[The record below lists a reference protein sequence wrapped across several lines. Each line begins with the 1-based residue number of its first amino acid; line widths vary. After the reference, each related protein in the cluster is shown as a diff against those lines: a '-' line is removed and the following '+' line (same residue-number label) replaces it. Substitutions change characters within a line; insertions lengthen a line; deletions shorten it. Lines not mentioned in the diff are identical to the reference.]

1 MLKELVNLIKQEHE
15 HAKNMKKVGFYTCA
29 REHEKK
35 ARELNLHLM
44 LRD

>member
-1 MLKELVNLIKQEHE
+1 MLKELIKLIKSEKESAQ
-15 HAKNMKKVGFYTCA
+15 KVRQVGLELCA